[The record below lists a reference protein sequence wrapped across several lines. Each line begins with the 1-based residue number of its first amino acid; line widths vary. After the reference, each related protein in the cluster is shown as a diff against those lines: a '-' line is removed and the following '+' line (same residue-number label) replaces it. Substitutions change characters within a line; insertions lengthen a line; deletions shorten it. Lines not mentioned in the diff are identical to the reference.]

1 MAYARNCLQ
10 LPTLLEKCVVY
21 AISKGMSKG
30 MSKGNSRASGLGLRI
45 RAEGQ
50 RGLALIPG

>member
-21 AISKGMSKG
+21 GMRNAMRDAISKGTRNAISKGMS
-30 MSKGNSRASGLGLRI
+30 RA
-45 RAEGQ
+45 
-50 RGLALIPG
+50 